1 MISRFHFLGLIALL
15 YASVHMAFDIVP
27 LLGYLSITHKF
38 KPTSYVDVALWFVLL
53 SGSITLLSGKQWGKW
68 LILFSLST
76 AAILDIIN
84 IIHKNPFH
92 TNMPLVLNILL
103 VIFFVFILWR
113 RTTIA
118 SDNESDT
125 EKSKF
130 DMIYGSYALLLIIL
144 LVIMFSNNLFGNMKI
159 NGLKISDIPGLF
171 FVWGYSLHI
180 AAFMSIILSCAMFAR
195 YQWHLI
201 IFSLFIAILLIV
213 LDYCIFIMQL
223 DSNIFAKLT
232 IVVILLSL
240 FYVAILVTV
249 LIQWFF
255 FERKHFKLYT
265 ERQIK
270 WDYSMSKKYWFDLA
284 YLSFSSLPVLLAIIV
299 LLQEFTNLEKI
310 KIIPDVSLFDIV
322 LIVLSIIAMFIVIA
336 GIIISFRERS
346 KKLKTLAILVI
357 PWVIISIGYEI
368 FASYDG
374 INKTMLDA
382 LLVFEG
388 AFALVFYLL
397 FVVFATQWFFFER
410 QKINETS

>member
-1 MISRFHFLGLIALL
+1 MISRFRFLGLIALL
-15 YASVHMAFDIVP
+15 YAGVHLAFDVVP
-27 LLGYLSITHKF
+27 LLGYLSISHKF
-38 KPTSYVDVALWFVLL
+38 KPTSYVDMALWFVLL

-92 TNMPLVLNILL
+92 TNMPLVLNIVL
-103 VIFFVFILWR
+103 VIFFVFILWYR
-113 RTTIA
+113 ATV
-118 SDNESDT
+118 SDNESDI

-130 DMIYGSYALLLIIL
+130 DMVYGSYALLLIIL

-159 NGLKISDIPGLF
+159 NGLKISDISGLF
-171 FVWGYSLHI
+171 FVWGYFLHI
-180 AAFMSIILSCAMFAR
+180 AAFMSIILSCTMFTR

-201 IFSLFIAILLIV
+201 IFSLLTAILLVV
-213 LDYCIFIMQL
+213 LDYCILIIQPVSLGMF
-223 DSNIFAKLT
+223 KLT
-232 IVVILLSL
+232 VVAILLSL
-240 FYVAILVTV
+240 FYVAILATI

-265 ERQIK
+265 QRQIK

-284 YLSFSSLPVLLAIIV
+284 YLSFSSLLALLAIIV
-299 LLQEFTNLEKI
+299 LLQEFTDLEKI

-322 LIVLSIIAMFIVIA
+322 LIILSIIVMFIVIA
-336 GIIISFRERS
+336 GIVISFRERS

-357 PWVIISIGYEI
+357 PWVIISIIHEI
-368 FASYDG
+368 LASYDS

-382 LLVFEG
+382 LFLFEG
-388 AFALVFYLL
+388 VFALVFYLL